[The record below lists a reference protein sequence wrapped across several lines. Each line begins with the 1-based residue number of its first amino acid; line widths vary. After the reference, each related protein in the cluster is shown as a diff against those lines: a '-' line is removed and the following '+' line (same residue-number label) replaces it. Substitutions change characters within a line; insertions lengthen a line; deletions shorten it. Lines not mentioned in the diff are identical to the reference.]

1 MEIAYFDW
9 DKLMELKINKQ
20 FKIKKEV
27 IKMASRNK
35 LEKYVNLQVNKKLS
49 DDTFRPKEVN
59 KRGNV
64 FNLVAKTFYNDHNF
78 EIYTHFHYSYETL
91 YFLIYNLTLVGKEKV
106 NICLKILNVCNE
118 FELEGKYALVPH
130 EHLISCTTVHNI
142 LQTKHTIVNELISV
156 AECTMDCISYVYE
169 DLENDDP
176 SGFRG
181 KDLQH
186 GYYDL

>member
-59 KRGNV
+59 KG
-64 FNLVAKTFYNDHNF
+64 T
-78 EIYTHFHYSYETL
+78 E
-91 YFLIYNLTLVGKEKV
+91 
-106 NICLKILNVCNE
+106 
-118 FELEGKYALVPH
+118 
-130 EHLISCTTVHNI
+130 
-142 LQTKHTIVNELISV
+142 
-156 AECTMDCISYVYE
+156 
-169 DLENDDP
+169 
-176 SGFRG
+176 
-181 KDLQH
+181 
-186 GYYDL
+186 